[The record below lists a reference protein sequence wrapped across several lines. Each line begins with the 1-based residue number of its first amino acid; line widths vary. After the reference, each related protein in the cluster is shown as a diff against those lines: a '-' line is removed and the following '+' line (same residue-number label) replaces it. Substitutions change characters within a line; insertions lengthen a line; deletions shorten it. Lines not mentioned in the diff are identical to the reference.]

1 MIKSGR
7 SAARTSL
14 ARTWT
19 VRSASPRVSILV
31 ARPPRLQ
38 PRQRSRSPRT
48 GYTAWFDVSPL
59 KRPAK
64 PARVTGQHR
73 PITLVPSLEAA
84 WRDVGSSFERF
95 YLTAGIGAVEQMLC
109 EDRAGVNAFIQDVDR
124 IGNSRLPAAV
134 IMCTNR
140 RGSLDPAVRRREADI
155 LTWTAMGLSL
165 RADRTARFRY
175 A

>member
-1 MIKSGR
+1 
-7 SAARTSL
+7 
-14 ARTWT
+14 
-19 VRSASPRVSILV
+19 
-31 ARPPRLQ
+31 
-38 PRQRSRSPRT
+38 
-48 GYTAWFDVSPL
+48 
-59 KRPAK
+59 
-64 PARVTGQHR
+64 
-73 PITLVPSLEAA
+73 
-84 WRDVGSSFERF
+84 
-95 YLTAGIGAVEQMLC
+95 MLC

-165 RADRTARFRY
+165 RADRTARFWY